1 MAVPGSGPRIP
12 PAEKLELFF
21 EEIAGGECCGARIF
35 FAEFG
40 CRPVI
45 GRDLQQECRIG
56 LPHVLIGINVPRTRS
71 RDGSI
76 QTVGMTIYQ
85 SLRGV
90 LRFVSRF
97 SGSCGFL

>member
-40 CRPVI
+40 YRPVI
-45 GRDLQQECRIG
+45 GRDLQQECR
-56 LPHVLIGINVPRTRS
+56 T
-71 RDGSI
+71 
-76 QTVGMTIYQ
+76 
-85 SLRGV
+85 
-90 LRFVSRF
+90 SRF
-97 SGSCGFL
+97 DRHQCTPYKV